1 MRAIAMPPLSI
12 AYNSDYAIIH
22 SSKKIHN
29 MQCIYIYKNAH
40 LKTLLL
46 LVSCRIHTNGAL
58 NKREG

>member
-29 MQCIYIYKNAH
+29 MQCIYKNAH

-46 LVSCRIHTNGAL
+46 LVSCSIHTNGAL